1 LPVDATNLTAA
12 LHFFRGSNEVYIVY
26 GDPNRLVTVPTLFV
40 KLIRYVGAG
49 KGT

>member
-1 LPVDATNLTAA
+1 MNATNVSAA
-12 LHFFRGSNEVYIVY
+12 LHFFRENNELYVVY
-26 GDPNRLVTVPTLFV
+26 GNPNQLFTVPALYV